1 MQAVVRLLV
10 IGGMRV
16 HVGIEDDE
24 LRIDLMNQVTY
35 FLPHLLALTTSSPFW
50 QGENTGLKSYRLSI
64 WDEMPRTGLPNP
76 FDSYAEY
83 ARHVRMLVDAGI
95 IEDATKLLSLIHI

>member
-35 FLPHLLALTTSSPFW
+35 FLPHLLALTTSSPF
-50 QGENTGLKSYRLSI
+50 
-64 WDEMPRTGLPNP
+64 
-76 FDSYAEY
+76 
-83 ARHVRMLVDAGI
+83 
-95 IEDATKLLSLIHI
+95 